1 MEPLHVQLKTKE
13 AVDSRRNLLSTQINF
28 LNIIKQIREY
38 QKLRKLELKSK
49 QILRTELRKL
59 ISEIRTLIRE
69 LPKTKQAKKDEK
81 EVEEKIL
88 EKTTRSKLE
97 KELKEIK
104 EKLEKLS

>member
-1 MEPLHVQLKTKE
+1 MEPLHVRLEIKE
-13 AVDSRRNLLSTQINF
+13 AINSKKNLLSTQINF
-28 LNIIKQIREY
+28 LNIIKQIQEY

-59 ISEIRTLIRE
+59 ISEIRALMRE
-69 LPKTKQAKKDEK
+69 LPKTKPTKEEEAEIKKEATEK
-81 EVEEKIL
+81 V
-88 EKTTRSKLE
+88 TRSKLE